1 MKLHMICLCYRFS
14 YHLEVEDTC
23 HEISMGKLLRNTKKE
38 AASKSSAKPVNK
50 NDCKNCK
57 KSFKSLKQHLRQN
70 LDCQHVYG
78 QAFEEMVPESG
89 GKIGD
94 TALKKECRYCKKA
107 FVSLLQHIKKAKK
120 CKENYGSE
128 GKCRTNLENHFQ
140 N

>member
-38 AASKSSAKPVNK
+38 AASKSSAKPANQ

-78 QAFEEMVPESG
+78 QAFEEMVPESR

-120 CKENYGSE
+120 CKENYASE
-128 GKCRTNLENHFQ
+128 GKFRTNLESHFQ